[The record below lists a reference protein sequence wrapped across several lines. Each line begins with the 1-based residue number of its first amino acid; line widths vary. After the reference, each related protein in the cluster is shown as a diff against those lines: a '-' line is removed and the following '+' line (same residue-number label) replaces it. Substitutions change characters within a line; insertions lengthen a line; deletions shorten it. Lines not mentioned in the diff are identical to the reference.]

1 MKNIAAALLI
11 WINANSGYEYLGEP
25 PKVVKTD
32 PEALAYLLLGEV
44 WIIPER
50 AKRGLMGLY
59 DVETRTIWLRDDF
72 DPTDDR
78 DRSHLVHELVH
89 FLQYEGQYGS
99 GFANQADFEAEAY
112 AIQNLFLRVHNLPPV
127 KRTTVPD
134 LTR

>member
-1 MKNIAAALLI
+1 MKSIAAALLI
-11 WINANSGYEYLGEP
+11 WINANSGYDYLGEP

-32 PEALAYLLLGEV
+32 PEALAHLLLGEV

-72 DPTDDR
+72 DSKNYK

-89 FLQYEGQYGS
+89 FLQYEGQRGD
-99 GFANQADFEAEAY
+99 GLVNQADYESEAY
-112 AIQNLFLRVHNLPPV
+112 TIQNRFLRAHGLPPV

>member
-1 MKNIAAALLI
+1 MKSVAAALLI

-25 PKVVKTD
+25 PKIVKTD
-32 PEALAYLLLGEV
+32 PEALVHLLLGEV

-59 DVETRTIWLRDDF
+59 DVETQTIWLRDDF
-72 DPTDDR
+72 DPMDYK

-89 FLQYEGQYGS
+89 FLQYAGQRRDES
-99 GFANQADFEAEAY
+99 ANQSDFEAEAY
-112 AIQNLFLRVHNLPPV
+112 EIQNRFLQAHHLPPI
-127 KRTTVPD
+127 KRATVPD

>member
-1 MKNIAAALLI
+1 MKSIAAALLI

-59 DVETRTIWLRDDF
+59 DVETRTIWLRDNF
-72 DPTDDR
+72 DPNNYK

-89 FLQYEGQYGS
+89 FLQYEGQRGD
-99 GFANQADFEAEAY
+99 GLVNQSDFESEAY
-112 AIQNLFLRVHNLPPV
+112 AIQNRFLRAHDLPPI

>member
-1 MKNIAAALLI
+1 MKGIAAALLI
-11 WINANSGYEYLGEP
+11 WINANSGYEYLDEP

-72 DPTDDR
+72 DPKDYK

-89 FLQYEGQYGS
+89 FLQYEGQRAQGLV
-99 GFANQADFEAEAY
+99 NQSDFETEAY
-112 AIQNLFLRVHNLPPV
+112 EIQNRYLRAHDLPPI

>member
-1 MKNIAAALLI
+1 MKSLAATLLI
-11 WINANSGYEYLGEP
+11 WINANSGFDYLGEA
-25 PKVVKTD
+25 PKIVKTD
-32 PEALAYLLLGEV
+32 PVALVHLLLGEV

-72 DPTDDR
+72 DAEDQK

-89 FLQYEGQYGS
+89 FLQYEARRGG
-99 GFANQADFEAEAY
+99 GVVNEADFEAEAY
-112 AIQNLFLRVHNLPPV
+112 QIQNHYLRSHGLPPI

>member
-1 MKNIAAALLI
+1 MKSIAAALLI

-25 PKVVKTD
+25 PKIVKTN
-32 PEALAYLLLGEV
+32 PEALVHLLLGEV

-59 DVETRTIWLRDDF
+59 DVETQTIWLRDDF
-72 DPTDDR
+72 DSRDDK

-89 FLQYEGQYGS
+89 FLQYSAQRGNGS
-99 GFANQADFEAEAY
+99 VNQSDFETEAY
-112 AIQNLFLRVHNLPPV
+112 EIQNRFLKAHGLPPI